1 MHGAHPSS
9 GIGDGV
15 ASGAGRRHEMY
26 RNVVGGLRRLLEGV
40 EVRLRERLL
49 SRRSKI
55 RRRLAAPLLRLSGD
69 GREWSETRR

>member
-9 GIGDGV
+9 GVGV
-15 ASGAGRRHEMY
+15 ASGAGRRHEMN
-26 RNVVGGLRRLLEGV
+26 RIVVGGFRRLFEGV
-40 EVRLRERLL
+40 EMRPRERLL
-49 SRRSKI
+49 SRRSKN